1 MPDGCRAFSLFD
13 GHRWGRQIGDG
24 GLLGVMEAAAQ
35 DQKRGD
41 GGKSKDGAHDL
52 IPLLGTVTRVVRGT
66 SPISP

>member
-1 MPDGCRAFSLFD
+1 
-13 GHRWGRQIGDG
+13 
-24 GLLGVMEAAAQ
+24 MEAAAQ

-41 GGKSKDGAHDL
+41 GGKSKNGAHDL